1 MSRKLMAVFL
11 SSALVFGSVSTSA
24 WSAPDVAATQ
34 TQSAQSGDQVK
45 NQAPLP
51 PAGAAGI
58 RQAQGVFG
66 EYPLLTLALVAG
78 AVALVWIL
86 LDDDDDDEEAPSTG
100 TS

>member
-24 WSAPDVAATQ
+24 WSAPDLGANQ
-34 TQSAQSGDQVK
+34 TQSVQGGQQAK
-45 NQAPLP
+45 NQVPLP

-58 RQAQGVFG
+58 KQAQGVFG
-66 EYPLLTLALVAG
+66 EYPLLTLALIGG
-78 AVALVWIL
+78 AIALVWIL
-86 LDDDDDDEEAPSTG
+86 LDDDDDEEAPSTG